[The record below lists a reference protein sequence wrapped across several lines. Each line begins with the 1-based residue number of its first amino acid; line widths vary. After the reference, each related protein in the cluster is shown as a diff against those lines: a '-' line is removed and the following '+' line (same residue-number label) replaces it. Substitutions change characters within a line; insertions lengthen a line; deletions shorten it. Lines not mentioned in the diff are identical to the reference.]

1 MNDHKQ
7 PIATVDA
14 VILTLKDNKLHILL
28 TEREKEPFKGM
39 LSLPGGWIFT
49 NEDLDLDDAISRV
62 LFQKTGVTS
71 PYFEQLVT
79 RGSVTRDPRHWSIS
93 TSYISLMPW
102 DTVKN
107 AEAGRNV
114 SDVKWTPVDELEG
127 IELAFDHF
135 EIVKTAL
142 ERLRNKVNYSTLPVY
157 LLPEKFTKTQL
168 QNVYESVLSA
178 PLDKS
183 AFRKKLN
190 ELDFLEETG
199 EMQTGSHRPAMLYKL
214 KPDSLICFTR
224 NLKK

>member
-1 MNDHKQ
+1 MKEHTQ

-14 VILTLKDNKLHILL
+14 VILTLKENKLHILL
-28 TEREKEPFKGM
+28 TKREKEPFEGM

-49 NEDLDLDDAISRV
+49 DEDLNLDEAISRV
-62 LFQKTGVTS
+62 LMQKTGVNT
-71 PYFEQLVT
+71 PYFEQVET
-79 RGSVTRDPRHWSIS
+79 RGSATRDPRHWSIS

-107 AEAGRNV
+107 AQAGRNV
-114 SDVKWTPVDELEG
+114 SDVQWTAVDELKN

-135 EIVKTAL
+135 EIVQTAL
-142 ERLRNKVNYSTLPVY
+142 KRLRNKVNYSNLPVY

-168 QNVYESVLSA
+168 QNVYESVLCA

-190 ELDFLEETG
+190 EFDFLEETG
-199 EMQTGSHRPAMLYKL
+199 EMQTGSHRPAMLYRI
-214 KPDSLICFTR
+214 KPDSFICFNR